1 MIEPLLEAE
10 RAMSFGLID
19 QAERLYR
26 QVADHDPKNSIAVVG
41 LARVALERGDER
53 TAYVEARRAVAID
66 PENPAAQHLV
76 MRLTE
81 VFETRGE
88 SLPAVEGAV
97 EPVAPE
103 PTAQTSAL
111 APAAA
116 PAPPAATP
124 PATSTPGSA
133 PKPRKRRTVV
143 DRLLGR
149 RR

>member
-26 QVADHDPKNSIAVVG
+26 QVADHDPRNSIAVVG

-53 TAYVEARRAVAID
+53 TAYLEAKRASGID

-88 SLPAVEGAV
+88 PLPSAAVP
-97 EPVAPE
+97 EPSSARTPPAAPPE
-103 PTAQTSAL
+103 PTPTPTQ
-111 APAAA
+111 APAA
-116 PAPPAATP
+116 PSS
-124 PATSTPGSA
+124 STPASPA
-133 PKPRKRRTVV
+133 RPRRRRGLV

>member
-26 QVADHDPKNSIAVVG
+26 QVAQHDPGSSIAVVG

-53 TAYVEARRAVAID
+53 SAYLEARRALKID
-66 PENPAAQHLV
+66 PDNPAAQHLV
-76 MRLTE
+76 MRLGE
-81 VFETRGE
+81 VFEGRGE
-88 SLPAVEGAV
+88 TLPEVETPSV
-97 EPVAPE
+97 TREPVADATP
-103 PTAQTSAL
+103 
-111 APAAA
+111 A
-116 PAPPAATP
+116 PAPPT
-124 PATSTPGSA
+124 PATAPTTPAA
-133 PKPRKRRTVV
+133 PRPRKRRSAL

>member
-10 RAMSFGLID
+10 RAMSFGLLD

-26 QVADHDPKNSIAVVG
+26 QVADHDPGNSIAVVG

-53 TAYVEARRAVAID
+53 TAYVLARRALTID
-66 PENPAAQHLV
+66 PDNPAAQHLV
-76 MRLTE
+76 MRLGE
-81 VFETRGE
+81 VFEGRGE
-88 SLPAVEGAV
+88 AL
-97 EPVAPE
+97 PE
-103 PTAQTSAL
+103 PEAPPATNPGVASPTPAIREP

-116 PAPPAATP
+116 PR
-124 PATSTPGSA
+124 
-133 PKPRKRRTVV
+133 PRKRRSAL

>member
-26 QVADHDPKNSIAVVG
+26 QVADHDPKSSIAVVG

-53 TAYVEARRAVAID
+53 TAYVEAKRATEID

-81 VFETRGE
+81 VYEGRGE
-88 SLPAVEGAV
+88 PLPTIGSAELAAT
-97 EPVAPE
+97 AP
-103 PTAQTSAL
+103 SAAEA
-111 APAAA
+111 APQAPPPA
-116 PAPPAATP
+116 PAPPEAPAA
-124 PATSTPGSA
+124 SRA
-133 PKPRKRRTVV
+133 PTRPRKRRSLV

-149 RR
+149 SR

>member
-26 QVADHDPKNSIAVVG
+26 QVADHDPKSSIAVVG

-53 TAYVEARRAVAID
+53 TAYLEARRAIQID
-66 PENPAAQHLV
+66 PENPAAQHLA

-81 VFETRGE
+81 VFEGRGE
-88 SLPAVEGAV
+88 PLPAVEPA
-97 EPVAPE
+97 EPAAPASTAAPE
-103 PTAQTSAL
+103 PPSPAQEPTQAQ
-111 APAAA
+111 PAAA
-116 PAPPAATP
+116 PPAQAPR
-124 PATSTPGSA
+124 
-133 PKPRKRRTVV
+133 PRKRRGFV

-149 RR
+149 R